1 MFSINTLEEIMASLK
16 HNVLRTVLT
25 GLSVSWGIFILII
38 LLAAGNGLQNGVTSN
53 FSSRATNSI
62 QLTADRTSKPYRG
75 FKGDRN
81 LNFTDSEKAKL
92 QSEFSELTG
101 YSAVVNSYLSITYK
115 NEGDNFSV
123 NGIEPAYAAIRNFEI
138 YKGRS
143 INSKDIEEQAKV
155 IVLDRKV
162 VDKLFKNKEAL
173 GEYVKVGNIVFR
185 VVGIN
190 DAKSRWGS
198 GNAYIPFS
206 TAQSI
211 FNTNKKYR
219 TMTMLVEGVESKEAN
234 EALNASIRS
243 SLSSQM
249 TFDPTDEQAVW
260 VWNNQQNYVETMKIF
275 SIITFFVAFIG
286 ILTLIAG
293 IVGVSNIML
302 VSVKERTREIGIR
315 KAIGASPA
323 TILRSIVLE
332 SLIITT
338 IFGYIGMF
346 IGIAIVEVV
355 NVVLQQSTSGGDGGM
370 QIFKDPSVPLNY
382 VFIATAILVVSG
394 VIAGYLPARRAV
406 RIKPIEAMREE

>member
-1 MFSINTLEEIMASLK
+1 MFSINTLEEIMAGLK

-62 QLTADRTSKPYRG
+62 QLTADRTSMPYRG

-81 LNFTDSEKAKL
+81 LNFTDDEKGKL
-92 QSEFSELTG
+92 QNEFSELTG
-101 YSAVVNSYLSITYK
+101 YSAVVNSYLNITYK

-162 VDKLFKNKEAL
+162 VDKLFKDKQAL

-190 DAKSRWGS
+190 DAKSRWGN
-198 GNAYIPFS
+198 GNTYIPFS

-219 TMTMLVEGVESKEAN
+219 TMTMLVEGVETEEEN
-234 EALNASIRS
+234 EALNKSIRS

-249 TFDPTDEQAVW
+249 TFDPTDDQAVW

-315 KAIGASPA
+315 KAIGASPSA
-323 TILRSIVLE
+323 ILRSIVLE

-346 IGIAIVEVV
+346 LGIAIVEGV
-355 NVVLQQSTSGGDGGM
+355 NVVLQQSATGGDGGM
-370 QIFKDPSVPLNY
+370 QIFKEPSVPLNY
-382 VFIATAILVVSG
+382 VFIATAILVISG
-394 VIAGYLPARRAV
+394 VIAGYLPAKRAV